1 MPNPGLQVVE
11 LRKFLSQG
19 KSGGSSPGSGA
30 LRLLQ
35 QPTGNVPEQ
44 TRQRRVLNSHQL
56 LLCLISL
63 VKPTLPKQSEEIKCS
78 TYFGLQ
84 ELRTPTSLGFSQK
97 FPTDA
102 LHSFIFHMKQCR
114 NNHKTCSLSSTHPAE
129 PSLLPRKCQ
138 KLLAFHP
145 HQLQVLSTPQDVAAR
160 VPGRRDPPVTV
171 PTPPAVCQGSSVAL
185 PRDAR

>member
-30 LRLLQ
+30 LCLLQ

-63 VKPTLPKQSEEIKCS
+63 VKPTLPKQSEETKCS

-84 ELRTPTSLGFSQK
+84 ELRTPTSLGFLQK

-114 NNHKTCSLSSTHPAE
+114 TTTKPALSPARTQQSQVFSLGSARSSSPFTPTSCRSSAPHRTWQPV
-129 PSLLPRKCQ
+129 SLAGGT
-138 KLLAFHP
+138 LL
-145 HQLQVLSTPQDVAAR
+145 
-160 VPGRRDPPVTV
+160 
-171 PTPPAVCQGSSVAL
+171 
-185 PRDAR
+185 